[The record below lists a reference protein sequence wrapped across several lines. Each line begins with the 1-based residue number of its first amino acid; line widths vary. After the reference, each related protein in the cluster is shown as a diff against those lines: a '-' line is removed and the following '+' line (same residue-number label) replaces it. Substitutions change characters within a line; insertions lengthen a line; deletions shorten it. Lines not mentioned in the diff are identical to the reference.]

1 MLSLTS
7 ISKFQE
13 SLASQQ
19 KFKMQKAGIL
29 IEKKGWNI
37 SNFSLSKVILSRV
50 AICLV
55 LKTQGVCNPYPKAWI

>member
-29 IEKKGWNI
+29 IEKKRMEYI
-37 SNFSLSKVILSRV
+37 QLFTIKSDTF
-50 AICLV
+50 
-55 LKTQGVCNPYPKAWI
+55 